1 MKKKLLLAMAVLG
14 AAAWQGANAIVLKAN
29 DNEFAN
35 VGLELQIWA
44 QNDGKVTSNDHTSN
58 NFSVNNARVYF
69 SGEINPIVQFGAD
82 LDFADHDYSGLP
94 ADGTARAHQG
104 TSYTRVSDAFINFK
118 FMPEFQLMAGLFRD
132 PVSRLSNTD
141 EYTYVIPTGFG
152 YGFDEVWGNI
162 TGDASGVLK
171 RKLAVAGPHGSTHY
185 IPEYLN
191 GTNYA
196 LDNLLNPFTPIT
208 LGDDVQNA
216 NRDAGI
222 AIWGNVADTMLK
234 YYLFA
239 ANGAYDYQ
247 AGLNS
252 EGNLK
257 YGIRVEFTPTML
269 GYKNSSG
276 FVDQDTF
283 LGALNN
289 LTIGLGY
296 EQQKLDCSNTSSPVI
311 KELCGGQTSSITPK
325 YYDVDANWEQKF
337 GTFVPQIQLGWAE
350 KKDLMVGYN
359 NSNVKSTGYYVQLAA
374 LYDQVVGIGKPG
386 IAFRWENSK
395 VDNANF
401 LTLDGQSAKINRYGI
416 FVNYYIAGE
425 AAKMSLGADI
435 VDPNGALKSVSL
447 PNDNGNLKSF
457 TDWTLALQTEF

>member
-58 NFSVNNARVYF
+58 NFSINNARVYF
-69 SGEINPIVQFGAD
+69 SGQLNPIVQFGAD
-82 LDFADHDYSGLP
+82 LDFADNSTLA
-94 ADGTARAHQG
+94 ADGTARHHQG

-118 FMPEFQLMAGLFRD
+118 FMPEVQLMAGLFRD

-152 YGFDEVWGNI
+152 YGFDTVWGYVNK
-162 TGDASGVLK
+162 DANGVLG
-171 RKLAVAGPHGSTHY
+171 LP
-185 IPEYLN
+185 N
-191 GTNYA
+191 TNYA
-196 LDNLLNPFTPIT
+196 LDNLMNPFTPIT

-247 AGLNS
+247 AAPGVLNS

-257 YGIRVEFTPTML
+257 WGARVEFTPTML

-296 EQQKLDCSNTSSPVI
+296 EQQKLDCGNGGG
-311 KELCGGQTSSITPK
+311 LCGTGNSSLTPK

-337 GTFVPQIQLGWAE
+337 GDFVPQIQLGWAE
-350 KKDLMVGYN
+350 KKDLMNVGYG
-359 NSNVKSTGYYVQLAA
+359 NVKSDGYYVQLAG
-374 LYDQVVGIGKPG
+374 LYDQVVGLGKPG

-395 VDNANF
+395 VENALVNF
-401 LTLDGQSAKINRYGI
+401 ATNSSVNGKINRYSI
-416 FVNYYIAGE
+416 FVNYYLAGE

-435 VDPNGALKSVSL
+435 VDPNS
-447 PNDNGNLKSF
+447 NLKGVNLTGNPISPNYLKDF
-457 TDWTLALQTEF
+457 TDFTLALQTEF

>member
-58 NFSVNNARVYF
+58 NFSINNARVYF

-82 LDFADHDYSGLP
+82 LDFADHNNTSVVST
-94 ADGTARAHQG
+94 GTARAHQG
-104 TSYTRVSDAFINFK
+104 TSYTRVTDAFINFK
-118 FMPEFQLMAGLFRD
+118 FMPELQLMAGLFRD

-152 YGFDEVWGNI
+152 YGFDTVWYKYINSLGSPYNA
-162 TGDASGVLK
+162 TGVP
-171 RKLAVAGPHGSTHY
+171 LAVA
-185 IPEYLN
+185 
-191 GTNYA
+191 
-196 LDNLLNPFTPIT
+196 NLLNPFTPIT
-208 LGDDVQNA
+208 LGDDIQNA

-222 AIWGNVADTMLK
+222 AIWGNVADTLLK

-239 ANGAYDYQ
+239 TNGAYDYQ
-247 AGLNS
+247 VGQQTGLGLNNNS
-252 EGNLK
+252 NLK

-296 EQQKLDCSNTSSPVI
+296 EQQKFDCNTSSTASGTLGYDMCDKGTI
-311 KELCGGQTSSITPK
+311 SSLTPK
-325 YYDVDANWEQKF
+325 YYAVDANWEQKF
-337 GTFVPQIQLGWAE
+337 GTFVPQVQLGWAE
-350 KKDLMVGYN
+350 KQDLMNVGYG
-359 NSNVKSTGYYVQLAA
+359 NVKSTGYYVQLAG
-374 LYDQVVGIGKPG
+374 LYDQVVGLGKPG

-395 VDNANF
+395 VDYVLPNSS
-401 LTLDGQSAKINRYGI
+401 SAKINRYSI

-435 VDPNGALKSVSL
+435 VQPDSNLKNL
-447 PNDNGNLKSF
+447 DLGNNNYLKSF
-457 TDWTLALQTEF
+457 TDFTLALQTEF

>member
-44 QNDGKVTSNDHTSN
+44 QNNGKVTDNDQTSN

-69 SGEINPIVQFGAD
+69 SGQINPIVQFGAD

-94 ADGTARAHQG
+94 ADGTARAHEG

-118 FMPEFQLMAGLFRD
+118 FMPEVQLMAGLFRD

-152 YGFDEVWGNI
+152 YGFDTVWSYI
-162 TGDASGVLK
+162 TGDKSGL
-171 RKLAVAGPHGSTHY
+171 LGGN
-185 IPEYLN
+185 N

-222 AIWGNVADTMLK
+222 ALWGNVADTMLK

-247 AGLNS
+247 AGANA

-257 YGIRVEFTPTML
+257 YGARVEFTPTML

-296 EQQKLDCSNTSSPVI
+296 EQQKLDCSTTASALDQDLCGSNTS
-311 KELCGGQTSSITPK
+311 LTPE

-337 GTFVPQIQLGWAE
+337 GDFVPQIQLGWAE
-350 KKDLMVGYN
+350 KRDLMAGVGD
-359 NSNVKSTGYYVQLAA
+359 NVKSDGYYAQLAV
-374 LYDQVVGIGKPG
+374 LYDQVVGLGKPG
-386 IAFRWENSK
+386 IAFRWEQSK
-395 VDNANF
+395 VDNYPYPIGSKNPIDV
-401 LTLDGQSAKINRYGI
+401 TDAKIDRYSI

-425 AAKMSLGADI
+425 AAKLSLGADI
-435 VDPNGALKSVSL
+435 VDPNSNLEDVNL
-447 PNDNGNLKSF
+447 NPNGNSNYLKDF
-457 TDWTLALQTEF
+457 ADFTLALQTEF

>member
-44 QNDGKVTSNDHTSN
+44 QNDGKVTDNDHTSN

-94 ADGTARAHQG
+94 ADGTARAHDG

-141 EYTYVIPTGFG
+141 EYTYVVPTGFG
-152 YGFDEVWGNI
+152 YGFDEVWNNI
-162 TGDASGVLK
+162 TGDKNGI
-171 RKLAVAGPHGSTHY
+171 AGGS
-185 IPEYLN
+185 N

-196 LDNLLNPFTPIT
+196 YDNLLNPFTPIT

-222 AIWGNVADTMLK
+222 ALWGNVADTMLK

-247 AGLNS
+247 AKLNNES
-252 EGNLK
+252 NLK

-296 EQQKLDCSNTSSPVI
+296 EQQKLDCYGTVGKVASALCGSNTSS
-311 KELCGGQTSSITPK
+311 LTPK

-337 GTFVPQIQLGWAE
+337 GTFVPQVQLGWAE
-350 KKDLMVGYN
+350 KKDLMSKKYG
-359 NSNVKSTGYYVQLAA
+359 NVKSTGYYVQLAA

-395 VDNANF
+395 VENF
-401 LTLDGQSAKINRYGI
+401 LENTSDPTSSVNGKINRYSI

-425 AAKMSLGADI
+425 AAKLSFGADI
-435 VDPNGALKSVSL
+435 VDPNS
-447 PNDNGNLKSF
+447 NLKNYYYNKTKNNLKDF

>member
-1 MKKKLLLAMAVLG
+1 MAVLG

-44 QNDGKVTSNDHTSN
+44 QNDGKVTDNDHTSN

-94 ADGTARAHQG
+94 ADGTARAHDG

-118 FMPEFQLMAGLFRD
+118 FMPELQLMAGLFRD

-141 EYTYVIPTGFG
+141 EYTYVIPTGYG
-152 YGFDEVWGNI
+152 YGFDTVWYQVINSIDNSLNI
-162 TGDASGVLK
+162 KTSAP
-171 RKLAVAGPHGSTHY
+171 LAA
-185 IPEYLN
+185 
-191 GTNYA
+191 A
-196 LDNLLNPFTPIT
+196 NLLNPFTPIT
-208 LGDDVQNA
+208 LGDDIQNA

-247 AGLNS
+247 VSQAGQTPLGLNNK
-252 EGNLK
+252 GNLK

-296 EQQKLDCSNTSSPVI
+296 EQQKLDFRSSSNLSS
-311 KELCGGQTSSITPK
+311 LTPK

-350 KKDLMVGYN
+350 KKDLMYGVN
-359 NSNVKSTGYYVQLAA
+359 NSKVKSTGYYVQLAA
-374 LYDQVVGIGKPG
+374 LYDQVVGLGKPG
-386 IAFRWENSK
+386 IAFRWEHSK
-395 VDNANF
+395 VENYLPNING
-401 LTLDGQSAKINRYGI
+401 TGSMNGKIDRYSI
-416 FVNYYIAGE
+416 FVNYYLAGE
-425 AAKMSLGADI
+425 AAKLSFGADI
-435 VDPNGALKSVSL
+435 LNP
-447 PNDNGNLKSF
+447 NGNLKSINLGTQKHPNYLKDF

>member
-44 QNDGKVTSNDHTSN
+44 QNNGKVTSNDQNSN
-58 NFSVNNARVYF
+58 NFSINNARVYF

-82 LDFADHDYSGLP
+82 LDFADHRAFA
-94 ADGTARAHQG
+94 ADGTARAHEG

-118 FMPEFQLMAGLFRD
+118 FMPEVQLMAGLFRD

-152 YGFDEVWGNI
+152 YGFDTVWSHI
-162 TGDASGVLK
+162 TNDANGV
-171 RKLAVAGPHGSTHY
+171 Y
-185 IPEYLN
+185 N
-191 GTNYA
+191 GKNYVSNTNYA

-208 LGDDVQNA
+208 LGDDVENA

-222 AIWGNVADTMLK
+222 AIWGNVADTLLK

-239 ANGAYDYQ
+239 TNGAYDYQ
-247 AGLNS
+247 AGLQTGLPTNS
-252 EGNLK
+252 KGNLK

-296 EQQKLDCSNTSSPVI
+296 EQQKYDLST
-311 KELCGGQTSSITPK
+311 GGSLTPK
-325 YYDVDANWEQKF
+325 YYVVDANWEQKF
-337 GTFVPQIQLGWAE
+337 GTFVPQIQLGYAE
-350 KKDLMVGYN
+350 KRDLLPGYN
-359 NSNVKSTGYYVQLAA
+359 GSNVKSTGYYVQLAA
-374 LYDQVVGIGKPG
+374 LYDQVVGLGKPG

-395 VDNANF
+395 VDNADFTGFNGY
-401 LTLDGQSAKINRYGI
+401 TLNGQSGKINRYSI

-435 VDPNGALKSVSL
+435 VEPDSNLKNL
-447 PNDNGNLKSF
+447 DLGNNNYLKSF
-457 TDWTLALQTEF
+457 TDFTLALQTEF

>member
-44 QNDGKVTSNDHTSN
+44 QNDGAVTNGDHSSN

-69 SGEINPIVQFGAD
+69 SGQINPIVQFGAD
-82 LDFADHDYSGLP
+82 LDFADNSAL
-94 ADGTARAHQG
+94 AANGTARAHQG

-118 FMPEFQLMAGLFRD
+118 FMPELQLMAGLFRD

-141 EYTYVIPTGFG
+141 EYTYVIPTGYG
-152 YGFDEVWGNI
+152 YGFNEVWSNI
-162 TGDASGVLK
+162 TDDTT
-171 RKLAVAGPHGSTHY
+171 GPKA
-185 IPEYLN
+185 
-191 GTNYA
+191 YA
-196 LDNLLNPFTPIT
+196 IDNLLDPFTPIT
-208 LGDDVQNA
+208 LGGDVQNA

-222 AIWGNVADTMLK
+222 ALWGNVADTMLK

-247 AGLNS
+247 AGMNAK
-252 EGNLK
+252 GNLK
-257 YGIRVEFTPTML
+257 YGIRLEFTPTML

-296 EQQKLDCSNTSSPVI
+296 EQQKLDCSSGSIICNN
-311 KELCGGQTSSITPK
+311 QTSSLTPK
-325 YYDVDANWEQKF
+325 YYDIDANWEQKF
-337 GTFVPQIQLGWAE
+337 GDFVPQIQLGWAE
-350 KKDLMVGYN
+350 KKDLEYGYN
-359 NSNVKSTGYYVQLAA
+359 NNKVKSTGYYVQLAA
-374 LYDQVVGIGKPG
+374 LYDQMVGIGKPG

-395 VDNANF
+395 VDNYISSINVPS
-401 LTLDGQSAKINRYGI
+401 GKINRYSI

-425 AAKMSLGADI
+425 AAKISAGADI
-435 VDPNGALKSVSL
+435 VDPNSTLKNL
-447 PNDNGNLKSF
+447 YTGNKQLKDF

>member
-44 QNDGKVTSNDHTSN
+44 QNDGKVTNNDQTSN
-58 NFSVNNARVYF
+58 NFSINNARVYF

-82 LDFADHDYSGLP
+82 LDFADNGTLA
-94 ADGTARAHQG
+94 ADGTARHHQG
-104 TSYTRVSDAFINFK
+104 TSYTRVTDAFINFK
-118 FMPEFQLMAGLFRD
+118 FMPEVQLMAGLFRD

-152 YGFDEVWGNI
+152 YGFDTVWSHI
-162 TGDASGVLK
+162 TNDANGVD
-171 RKLAVAGPHGSTHY
+171 ST
-185 IPEYLN
+185 IN

-208 LGDDVQNA
+208 LGGDVQNA

-247 AGLNS
+247 ALPGGLNGK
-252 EGNLK
+252 GNLK

-296 EQQKLDCSNTSSPVI
+296 EQQKLDTPSVFGSSS
-311 KELCGGQTSSITPK
+311 LTPK

-350 KKDLMVGYN
+350 KKDLMATSYG
-359 NSNVKSTGYYVQLAA
+359 NVKSDGYYVQLAG
-374 LYDQVVGIGKPG
+374 LYDQVVGLGKPG

-395 VDNANF
+395 VDNADFSNF
-401 LTLDGQSAKINRYGI
+401 CSSSGVCGLDLGGQSGKINRYSI

-435 VDPNGALKSVSL
+435 VDPNSTLK
-447 PNDNGNLKSF
+447 NAYNGKSF

>member
-44 QNDGKVTSNDHTSN
+44 QNNGKVTSNDQNSN

-82 LDFADHDYSGLP
+82 LDFADHRVP
-94 ADGTARAHQG
+94 NVVPDGTARAHEG
-104 TSYTRVSDAFINFK
+104 TQYTRVSDAFINFK
-118 FMPEFQLMAGLFRD
+118 FMPELQLMAGLFRD

-152 YGFDEVWGNI
+152 YGFDTVWYQYINSLGKPY
-162 TGDASGVLK
+162 TGAP
-171 RKLAVAGPHGSTHY
+171 LAVA
-185 IPEYLN
+185 
-191 GTNYA
+191 
-196 LDNLLNPFTPIT
+196 NLLNPFTPIT
-208 LGDDVQNA
+208 LGDDIQNA

-247 AGLNS
+247 AGQQSGLDLNS
-252 EGNLK
+252 KGNLK

-296 EQQKLDCSNTSSPVI
+296 EQQKLDCGNGGG
-311 KELCGGQTSSITPK
+311 LCGTGNSSLTPK

-337 GTFVPQIQLGWAE
+337 GDFVPQIQLGWAE
-350 KKDLMVGYN
+350 KKDLMGTKYG
-359 NSNVKSTGYYVQLAA
+359 NVKSDGYYVQLAA
-374 LYDQVVGIGKPG
+374 LYDQVVGLGKPG

-395 VDNANF
+395 VDNADF
-401 LTLDGQSAKINRYGI
+401 SSLGGLSLDGQSAKINRYGI

-435 VDPNGALKSVSL
+435 VDPNSNLKNVTLS
-447 PNDNGNLKSF
+447 NGGNLKSF

>member
-1 MKKKLLLAMAVLG
+1 MAVLG

-44 QNDGKVTSNDHTSN
+44 QNDGKVYHGDHTSN
-58 NFSVNNARVYF
+58 NFSINNARVYF
-69 SGEINPIVQFGAD
+69 SGQINPIVQFGAD
-82 LDFADHDYSGLP
+82 LDFADHDYNKLA

-118 FMPEFQLMAGLFRD
+118 FMPELQLMAGLFRD

-152 YGFDEVWGNI
+152 YGFDEVWSNI
-162 TGDASGVLK
+162 TNDASGID
-171 RKLAVAGPHGSTHY
+171 GSG
-185 IPEYLN
+185 N

-247 AGLNS
+247 AHMNAK
-252 EGNLK
+252 GNLK

-296 EQQKLDCSNTSSPVI
+296 EQQKRDFKSDKHLSS
-311 KELCGGQTSSITPK
+311 LTPK
-325 YYDVDANWEQKF
+325 YYDVDASWEQKF

-350 KKDLMVGYN
+350 KKDLEYGVN
-359 NSNVKSTGYYVQLAA
+359 NSKVKSTGYYVQLAA
-374 LYDQVVGIGKPG
+374 LYDQVVGLGKPG
-386 IAFRWENSK
+386 IAFRWEHSK
-395 VDNANF
+395 VENYIPNLATGTGSVN
-401 LTLDGQSAKINRYGI
+401 GKIDRYSI

-425 AAKMSLGADI
+425 AAKLSFGADI
-435 VDPNGALKSVSL
+435 VDPNS
-447 PNDNGNLKSF
+447 NLKNYYYYLTGNQYKLKDF

>member
-44 QNDGKVTSNDHTSN
+44 QNNGKVTNNDQTSN
-58 NFSVNNARVYF
+58 NFSINNARVYF
-69 SGEINPIVQFGAD
+69 SGQINPIVQFGAD
-82 LDFADHDYSGLP
+82 LDFADNSALA

-118 FMPEFQLMAGLFRD
+118 FMPEVQLMAGLFRD

-141 EYTYVIPTGFG
+141 EYTYVIPTGYG
-152 YGFDEVWGNI
+152 YGFDKVWGDI
-162 TGDASGVLK
+162 TDGTT
-171 RKLAVAGPHGSTHY
+171 GPTA
-185 IPEYLN
+185 
-191 GTNYA
+191 YA
-196 LDNLLNPFTPIT
+196 IDNLLNPFTPIT
-208 LGDDVQNA
+208 LGGDVQNA

-222 AIWGNVADTMLK
+222 ALWGNVADTMLK

-247 AGLNS
+247 ASMNAK
-252 EGNLK
+252 GNLK

-296 EQQKLDCSNTSSPVI
+296 EQQKLDCNGTGG
-311 KELCGGQTSSITPK
+311 LCGPNNSSLTPK

-337 GTFVPQIQLGWAE
+337 GDFVPQLQLGWAE
-350 KKDLMVGYN
+350 KKDLMGTSYG
-359 NSNVKSTGYYVQLAA
+359 NVKSDGYYVQLAG
-374 LYDQVVGIGKPG
+374 LYDQVVGLGKPG

-395 VDNANF
+395 VDYANY
-401 LTLDGQSAKINRYGI
+401 LTLNGQSAKINRYSI

-425 AAKMSLGADI
+425 AAKLSLGADI
-435 VDPNGALKSVSL
+435 VDPNGALKGVNLGTQSN
-447 PNDNGNLKSF
+447 PNYLKSF
-457 TDWTLALQTEF
+457 TDFTLALQTEF

>member
-1 MKKKLLLAMAVLG
+1 MAVLG

-58 NFSVNNARVYF
+58 NFSINNARVYF
-69 SGEINPIVQFGAD
+69 SGQLNPIVQFGAD
-82 LDFADHDYSGLP
+82 FDFADHNAPIPL
-94 ADGTARAHQG
+94 DGTARAHQG
-104 TSYTRVSDAFINFK
+104 TTNYTRVSDAFINFK

-141 EYTYVIPTGFG
+141 RYTYVIPTGFG
-152 YGFDEVWGNI
+152 YGFDTVWSKI
-162 TGDASGVLK
+162 KHA
-171 RKLAVAGPHGSTHY
+171 P
-185 IPEYLN
+185 
-191 GTNYA
+191 NY
-196 LDNLLNPFTPIT
+196 NLLNPFTPIT
-208 LGDDVQNA
+208 LGDDVENA
-216 NRDAGI
+216 NKDAGI

-247 AGLNS
+247 AGMNGT
-252 EGNLK
+252 GNLK

-296 EQQKLDCSNTSSPVI
+296 EQQKINCSNTWSNSSNQSTI
-311 KELCGGQTSSITPK
+311 CRDQTSSLTPK

-350 KKDLMVGYN
+350 KKDLMYGVH
-359 NSNVKSTGYYVQLAA
+359 NSKVKSTGYYVQLAA

-386 IAFRWENSK
+386 IAFRWEHSK
-395 VDNANF
+395 VENDIEDIYNGSI
-401 LTLDGQSAKINRYGI
+401 LDGKINRYSI
-416 FVNYYIAGE
+416 FVNYYLAGE

-435 VDPNGALKSVSL
+435 VDPNSVLKHTIL
-447 PNDNGNLKSF
+447 TNGGNLKDF

>member
-44 QNDGKVTSNDHTSN
+44 QNDGKVTSTQQTSN
-58 NFSVNNARVYF
+58 NFSINNARVYF
-69 SGEINPIVQFGAD
+69 SGQLNPIVQFGAD
-82 LDFADHDYSGLP
+82 LDFADNGALQ
-94 ADGTARAHQG
+94 ADGTARHHQG
-104 TSYTRVSDAFINFK
+104 TSTSRVTDAFINFK
-118 FMPEFQLMAGLFRD
+118 FMPEVQLMAGLFRD

-141 EYTYVIPTGFG
+141 EYTYVVPTGFG
-152 YGFDEVWGNI
+152 YGFDTVWSNI
-162 TGDASGVLK
+162 TGDA
-171 RKLAVAGPHGSTHY
+171 GST
-185 IPEYLN
+185 
-191 GTNYA
+191 GTASLGAATSYA

-208 LGDDVQNA
+208 LGGDVQNA

-222 AIWGNVADTMLK
+222 ALWGNVADTMLK

-247 AGLNS
+247 AAPGGLNGK
-252 EGNLK
+252 GNLK
-257 YGIRVEFTPTML
+257 WGARVEFTPTML

-296 EQQKLDCSNTSSPVI
+296 EQQKLDTPSILSTSS
-311 KELCGGQTSSITPK
+311 LTPK

-337 GTFVPQIQLGWAE
+337 GDFVPQIQLGWAE

-374 LYDQVVGIGKPG
+374 LYDQVVGLGKPG

-395 VDNANF
+395 VDNTGAFYKNGPS
-401 LTLDGQSAKINRYGI
+401 LNGQSGKINRYGI
-416 FVNYYIAGE
+416 FANYYIAGE

-435 VDPNGALKSVSL
+435 VDPNSTLK
-447 PNDNGNLKSF
+447 NAYNGKSF

>member
-44 QNDGKVTSNDHTSN
+44 QNDGKVTSTQHTSN

-82 LDFADHDYSGLP
+82 FDFADHNAPIPL
-94 ADGTARAHQG
+94 DGTARAHQG
-104 TSYTRVSDAFINFK
+104 TTSYTRVSDAFINFK
-118 FMPEFQLMAGLFRD
+118 FMPELQLMAGLFRD

-141 EYTYVIPTGFG
+141 RYTYVIPTGFG
-152 YGFDEVWGNI
+152 YGFDTVWNNI
-162 TGDASGVLK
+162 T
-171 RKLAVAGPHGSTHY
+171 TY
-185 IPEYLN
+185 YPEQ
-191 GTNYA
+191 YA

-208 LGDDVQNA
+208 LGGDVENA
-216 NRDAGI
+216 NKDAGI

-247 AGLNS
+247 AGMNAK
-252 EGNLK
+252 GNLK

-296 EQQKLDCSNTSSPVI
+296 EQQKFDCSNTNKHGSLPYEMCDDDTISS
-311 KELCGGQTSSITPK
+311 LTPK

-350 KKDLMVGYN
+350 KKDLMNFGGA
-359 NSNVKSTGYYVQLAA
+359 NVKSTGYYVQLAA
-374 LYDQVVGIGKPG
+374 LYDQVVGLGKPG

-395 VDNANF
+395 VDNYVYENQNSTPETF
-401 LTLDGQSAKINRYGI
+401 IDIPSGKINRYSI

-435 VDPNGALKSVSL
+435 VEPDS
-447 PNDNGNLKSF
+447 NLKNYYNSITGYNLKDF
-457 TDWTLALQTEF
+457 TDFTLALQTEF

>member
-1 MKKKLLLAMAVLG
+1 MAVLG

-44 QNDGKVTSNDHTSN
+44 QNNGKVTDNDQNSN

-82 LDFADHDYSGLP
+82 LDFADNSALAP
-94 ADGTARAHQG
+94 DGTARAHQG
-104 TSYTRVSDAFINFK
+104 TTNYTRVSDAFINFK
-118 FMPEFQLMAGLFRD
+118 FMPELQLMAGLFRD

-152 YGFDEVWGNI
+152 YGFDKVWGYV
-162 TGDASGVLK
+162 TGDASASL
-171 RKLAVAGPHGSTHY
+171 P
-185 IPEYLN
+185 
-191 GTNYA
+191 YA

-208 LGDDVQNA
+208 LGGDVQNA

-247 AGLNS
+247 AKLNNN
-252 EGNLK
+252 GNLK

-296 EQQKLDCSNTSSPVI
+296 EQQKLDCNSSTSLDGVTLCGSNTSS
-311 KELCGGQTSSITPK
+311 LTPK

-337 GTFVPQIQLGWAE
+337 GDFVPQIQLGWAE
-350 KKDLMVGYN
+350 KKDLMATSYG
-359 NSNVKSTGYYVQLAA
+359 NVKSDGYYVQLAG
-374 LYDQVVGIGKPG
+374 LYDQVVGLGKPG

-395 VDNANF
+395 VDYANF
-401 LTLDGQSAKINRYGI
+401 LNLNGQSAKINRYSI

-425 AAKMSLGADI
+425 AAKLSLGADI
-435 VDPNGALKSVSL
+435 VDPDS
-447 PNDNGNLKSF
+447 NLKAQKLSCSNGTCNYLKDF
-457 TDWTLALQTEF
+457 TDFTLALQTEF

>member
-1 MKKKLLLAMAVLG
+1 VWYK
-14 AAAWQGANAIVLKAN
+14 
-29 DNEFAN
+29 
-35 VGLELQIWA
+35 
-44 QNDGKVTSNDHTSN
+44 
-58 NFSVNNARVYF
+58 
-69 SGEINPIVQFGAD
+69 IN
-82 LDFADHDYSGLP
+82 
-94 ADGTARAHQG
+94 
-104 TSYTRVSDAFINFK
+104 
-118 FMPEFQLMAGLFRD
+118 
-132 PVSRLSNTD
+132 
-141 EYTYVIPTGFG
+141 
-152 YGFDEVWGNI
+152 
-162 TGDASGVLK
+162 
-171 RKLAVAGPHGSTHY
+171 GSIAT
-185 IPEYLN
+185 
-191 GTNYA
+191 
-196 LDNLLNPFTPIT
+196 DNLLNPFTPIT
-208 LGDDVQNA
+208 LGGDVQNA

-247 AGLNS
+247 AGMNAK
-252 EGNLK
+252 GNLK

-296 EQQKLDCSNTSSPVI
+296 EQQKLDCNGTGVFGTGVSPCGSNTSS
-311 KELCGGQTSSITPK
+311 LTPK

-350 KKDLMVGYN
+350 KKDLEYGYN

-374 LYDQVVGIGKPG
+374 LYDQVVGLGKPG

-395 VDNANF
+395 VDNYSSLN
-401 LTLDGQSAKINRYGI
+401 GQSGKINRYGI

-435 VDPNGALKSVSL
+435 VDPDSNLKNVTLSNG
-447 PNDNGNLKSF
+447 GNLKSF

>member
-44 QNDGKVTSNDHTSN
+44 QNNGKVTDNDQSSN

-69 SGEINPIVQFGAD
+69 SGQINPIVQFGAD
-82 LDFADHDYSGLP
+82 LDFADNNTLA

-104 TSYTRVSDAFINFK
+104 TSYTRVTDAFINFK
-118 FMPEFQLMAGLFRD
+118 FMPEVQLMAGLFRD

-152 YGFDEVWGNI
+152 YGFDTVWYQYFNNNSPYNS
-162 TGDASGVLK
+162 AP
-171 RKLAVAGPHGSTHY
+171 LAVA
-185 IPEYLN
+185 
-191 GTNYA
+191 
-196 LDNLLNPFTPIT
+196 NLLNPFTPIT
-208 LGDDVQNA
+208 IGDDIQNA

-247 AGLNS
+247 AGQQSGLDLNS
-252 EGNLK
+252 KGNLK

-296 EQQKLDCSNTSSPVI
+296 EQQKLDCGGAASGSLGYYMCDSNKISS
-311 KELCGGQTSSITPK
+311 LTPK

-337 GTFVPQIQLGWAE
+337 GTFVPQVQLGWAE
-350 KKDLMVGYN
+350 KKDLGYGYN
-359 NSNVKSTGYYVQLAA
+359 DSKIKSTGYYVQLAA
-374 LYDQVVGIGKPG
+374 LYDQVVGLGKPG
-386 IAFRWENSK
+386 LAFRWENSK
-395 VDNANF
+395 VDYV
-401 LTLDGQSAKINRYGI
+401 LPSSAKINRYSI

-425 AAKMSLGADI
+425 AAKLSLGADI
-435 VDPNGALKSVSL
+435 VDPDSTLKAQKLSCSGSTC
-447 PNDNGNLKSF
+447 NYLKNF
-457 TDWTLALQTEF
+457 TDFTLALQTEF

>member
-44 QNDGKVTSNDHTSN
+44 QNDGKVTSAQHTSN

-82 LDFADHDYSGLP
+82 LDFADNNALLP
-94 ADGTARAHQG
+94 DGTARAHEG
-104 TSYTRVSDAFINFK
+104 TRYTRVTDAFINFK
-118 FMPEFQLMAGLFRD
+118 FMPELQLMAGLFRD

-141 EYTYVIPTGFG
+141 EYTYVIPTGYG
-152 YGFDEVWGNI
+152 YGFDTVWR
-162 TGDASGVLK
+162 T
-171 RKLAVAGPHGSTHY
+171 AGYAFG
-185 IPEYLN
+185 L
-191 GTNYA
+191 GNYA
-196 LDNLLNPFTPIT
+196 EANLLNPFTPIT
-208 LGDDVQNA
+208 LGGDVQNA

-247 AGLNS
+247 AGLNAK
-252 EGNLK
+252 GNLK

-296 EQQKLDCSNTSSPVI
+296 EQQKLDFSSSSNLSS
-311 KELCGGQTSSITPK
+311 LTPK

-337 GTFVPQIQLGWAE
+337 GDFVPQIQLGWAE
-350 KKDLMVGYN
+350 KKDLMYGIN
-359 NSNVKSTGYYVQLAA
+359 DSKVKSTGYYVQLAA
-374 LYDQVVGIGKPG
+374 LYDQVVGLGKPG
-386 IAFRWENSK
+386 IAFRWEHSK
-395 VDNANF
+395 VENLLLNPNT
-401 LTLDGQSAKINRYGI
+401 LTGSVNGKIDRYSI

-425 AAKMSLGADI
+425 AAKLSFGADI
-435 VDPNGALKSVSL
+435 VDPNS
-447 PNDNGNLKSF
+447 NLKNYYYYLTGNQYKLKDF